1 MFRAPCFLEALR
13 IKRRLLGI
21 EFMAVILVHP
31 LDDTQYNSH
40 LDDWRSMCVGHSIN
54 NSKLALFHL

>member
-31 LDDTQYNSH
+31 LDDNTILTWMTGDQCVLATQ
-40 LDDWRSMCVGHSIN
+40 
-54 NSKLALFHL
+54 